1 MLKNYIKIAFRS
13 LSKNKLFSMINLSGL
28 AIGMASFFV
37 IMLYVGYERS
47 YDKFNENHDNIF
59 RVYMDYTENGQF
71 VPGDAQ
77 SYNLCGPKIIEE
89 VPEVLNFVRFYP
101 LAGTSLEAGNRFY
114 ETTKGY
120 LADPSFFTV
129 FTSEMVEGDPTSAL
143 NEPNTV
149 VLTETLAKK
158 IFGKTNVIGE
168 NMQAINDAE
177 KTNLRVTGVIKDIPE
192 NTHLKMSYLVSFETF
207 TNWKVFTPQ
216 KLNWNNNCFFTYL
229 LTEDNVNISDLRQ
242 KLFHIDIESDTERMN
257 VEKMT
262 DIHLYSDKPYEAET
276 NGNGNSVR
284 FLFAIA
290 AFIILLSWLNYINLS
305 SAKIMERTKEVGIR
319 KVSGARRQQ
328 LIFQFLSESFLLNF
342 GAFILSLGLT
352 YTILPVF
359 NSFLGKELSFGILG
373 FGSLFVVMG
382 VPVLGIFLSG
392 LYPAIVL
399 SSFTPVKVLKGKM
412 AAART
417 EFSFRKGIVTAQFLA
432 TIILLIGTIT
442 ILKQLKYM
450 NNVPLGMNLNQ
461 TVSIKSTIIDN
472 PESARKSYQVLKEEV
487 GKLSFVEDVSL
498 VQTYPGDGYEHVGT
512 FTHITF
518 QDGSEDKHTN
528 WFNYLADENYI
539 PLMGFELLSG
549 SNFTDNP
556 GTNKNKIIINE
567 CSAKVMGFASM
578 NEAIGQK
585 LHFWGDDFYIEGVI
599 KDYHH
604 FGLKNEE
611 KPFIIRYAP
620 DNEGLIVKLKNNTA
634 SLTEVDNELAGLE
647 QEWKKVFAKSTF
659 HHSFI
664 DQKFA
669 SLYKQEKTFSKTFTF
684 FTFLAIFIA
693 ALGLFGLSYYRINQR
708 IKEIGVRKVNGAKVS
723 EILAMLNRDFIKWV
737 AFAFVIA
744 TPIAYYAMYKWLENF
759 AYKTNLSWWIFALA
773 GVLALGIALLTVSWQ
788 SWRAATRNPVEALR
802 YE

>member
-1 MLKNYIKIAFRS
+1 MLKNYLKIAFRS
-13 LSKNKLFSMINLSGL
+13 LLKNKLFSMINLSGL
-28 AIGMASFFV
+28 AIGMASFFA
-37 IMLYVGYERS
+37 IMLYVGYEKS
-47 YDKFNENHDNIF
+47 YDKFNKNHNNIF

-89 VPEVLNFVRFYP
+89 VPEVIDFVRFYP
-101 LAGTSLEAGNRFY
+101 LAETSLEAGNRFY
-114 ETTKGY
+114 ETSKGY

-129 FTSEMVEGDPTSAL
+129 FTSEMIAGDPTSAL

-149 VLTETLAKK
+149 VLSETLAKK
-158 IFGKTNVIGE
+158 IFGKTDVIGE
-168 NMQAINDAE
+168 NMQAINNE

-192 NTHLKMSYLVSFETF
+192 NTHLKISYLVSFQTY

-216 KLNWNNNCFFTYL
+216 KLNWNNNSFFTYL
-229 LTEDNVNISDLRQ
+229 LTKDNVNIENLRQ
-242 KLFHIDIESDTERMN
+242 KLFHIDIESDSERMN

-276 NGNGNSVR
+276 NGNGNSVK

-290 AFIILLSWLNYINLS
+290 VFIILLSWLNYINLS
-305 SAKIMERTKEVGIR
+305 SAKILERTKEVGIR

-328 LIFQFLSESFLLNF
+328 LILQFLSESFLLNF
-342 GAFILSLGLT
+342 AAFIISLGLT
-352 YTILPVF
+352 FLILPVF
-359 NSFLGKELSFGILG
+359 NSFLGKELSFSVLG
-373 FGSLFVVMG
+373 FGSLLLVMG

-412 AAART
+412 ASART

-461 TVSIKSTIIDN
+461 TVSIKSMIIDD
-472 PESARKSYQVLKEEV
+472 PENARRSYQVLKEEV

-498 VQTYPGDGYEHVGT
+498 VQTYPGEGYDHMGT

-539 PLMGFELLSG
+539 RLMGFELLAG

-578 NEAIGQK
+578 NEAIGKK
-585 LHFWGDDFYIEGVI
+585 LHFWGDDFYITGVI

-634 SLTEVDNELAGLE
+634 SLSEVDKELAALE
-647 QEWKKVFAKSTF
+647 QKWKEVFAKSTF
-659 HHSFI
+659 HYSFI

-669 SLYKQEKTFSKTFTF
+669 SLYKQEKDFSQTFSF

-723 EILAMLNRDFIKWV
+723 EILAMLNRDFIRWV
-737 AFAFVIA
+737 AVAFVIA
-744 TPIAYYAMYKWLENF
+744 TPIAYYVMNKWLENF
-759 AYKTNLSWWIFALA
+759 AYKTTLSWWIFALA

-788 SWRAATRNPVEALR
+788 SWRAATQNPVEALR